1 MFIPNHISESTTQ
14 CSFLPWTSQEN
25 ATFNLHNSHL
35 NESPGGDTQLSPGS
49 RAAAPE
55 ARVHPGSLR
64 ERLRGSR
71 ALKGVVPE
79 APQLLCSG
87 PSPQHL
93 VSHGTV

>member
-1 MFIPNHISESTTQ
+1 MFIPDHTSERTTQ

-55 ARVHPGSLR
+55 ARVRPGSLR
-64 ERLRGSR
+64 EWLRGNQ
-71 ALKGVVPE
+71 APKGVV
-79 APQLLCSG
+79 S
-87 PSPQHL
+87 
-93 VSHGTV
+93 